1 MTLFHFSLSL
11 FCITLSIYFFVS
23 VMTMRIHPSCTV
35 KKECMLERF
44 EYFKWKREGTTE
56 MNTSYHIDNEVPRYM
71 SIQKLSSLRMMI
83 FLKISII

>member
-1 MTLFHFSLSL
+1 MK
-11 FCITLSIYFFVS
+11 
-23 VMTMRIHPSCTV
+23 IHPSCTV

-56 MNTSYHIDNEVPRYM
+56 MNTSYHIDNEVGLNTHSSLYM
-71 SIQKLSSLRMMI
+71 RIQKLSSLRMMI